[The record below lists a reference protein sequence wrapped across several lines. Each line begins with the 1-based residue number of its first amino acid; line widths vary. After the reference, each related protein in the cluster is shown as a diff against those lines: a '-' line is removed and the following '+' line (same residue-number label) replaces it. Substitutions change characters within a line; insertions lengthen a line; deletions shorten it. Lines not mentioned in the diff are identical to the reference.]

1 MPVLIH
7 HALSRIDTLTM
18 PYIDSGRHARLGKA
32 LKDTVAHP
40 RLGAATPYKQRSINQ
55 GRIDQDRHHE
65 IVQPCSAVSGCRNS
79 R

>member
-32 LKDTVAHP
+32 LRT
-40 RLGAATPYKQRSINQ
+40 RLPTRVLAQRLPISNAPSTK
-55 GRIDQDRHHE
+55 E
-65 IVQPCSAVSGCRNS
+65 E
-79 R
+79 